1 MKIHWH
7 PPLPLPQPPPLRR
20 PPTPLEAELRAAEL
34 AEAAQAQRTRLKKL
48 YSTRKSRDGLDEET
62 RPDEDDSGSSS
73 KQNLDVII

>member
-7 PPLPLPQPPPLRR
+7 PPLPQPPPLPR
-20 PPTPLEAELRAAEL
+20 PPTPLEAELQAAEL

-48 YSTRKSRDGLDEET
+48 YSTRKSRGGLDEET